1 MNKEWS
7 ELNKD
12 AKILLNKKS
21 SFKDGIN
28 KLIQL
33 RTLLINEWKNA
44 MKDLSIEDYSRQP
57 FINKDGY
64 ECLYPTEYYNK
75 STGAQIYFAS
85 VIQVDIIY
93 HGC

>member
-28 KLIQL
+28 KLIHCNSP
-33 RTLLINEWKNA
+33 TNSN
-44 MKDLSIEDYSRQP
+44 LSCTIIISQYIQ
-57 FINKDGY
+57 N
-64 ECLYPTEYYNK
+64 
-75 STGAQIYFAS
+75 
-85 VIQVDIIY
+85 VIF
-93 HGC
+93 

>member
-12 AKILLNKKS
+12 AKNLLNKKS

-33 RTLLINEWKNA
+33 RTLLINEWTNA
-44 MKDLSIEDYSRQP
+44 MKDLSIEEIKAAYRAQVAPLTDLA
-57 FINKDGY
+57 DT
-64 ECLYPTEYYNK
+64 L
-75 STGAQIYFAS
+75 STLEVGSIVAEN
-85 VIQVDIIY
+85 
-93 HGC
+93 